1 MFYRTKTNSKGKI
14 RYEVVEKYK
23 DPLTGKW
30 KTAII
35 SYYKNSS
42 RARKQAELELI
53 EKIETLQE
61 KTKSSFSASEI
72 KTFGELKESWFNS
85 WSVSV
90 KKQTI
95 EREKLVLSRLGKII
109 GDDYLIDCITP
120 LLLKNCLSE
129 YLKKYDS
136 SAATMT
142 HIKSSLNRIF
152 NYAVMYGI
160 IQFSPL
166 APVRLEIPLEKK
178 LEVKRRHDAKCLD
191 IHEIIPFFEVLS
203 QVRNQSY
210 YDLGIVLLF
219 TGLRIGEAAFTSDD
233 VNFETQILDVNKSLQ
248 THDLK
253 VDDFYF
259 DSTKTANSERKI
271 LLPKIACEAIKR
283 AIKRNNEFDL
293 YAKKN
298 PSPNFRYSP
307 CIFRTEY
314 GSPIR
319 SSSFREV
326 LKRVEEKLLECCEEQ
341 FGFKWT
347 KHVTPHSF
355 RHMHITYLQSGSK
368 SVNLKEIMARVG
380 HSRAETT
387 LGYTHQTI
395 VSQEESLKALDEFA
409 QKCNIDFSTHQFFTS
424 KHSKMA
430 SEMIE
435 TSKAEKIVLT
445 VQEFREKLHLSNSY
459 QPRHISA
466 NILPKIKK
474 ELTKVYPNFEV
485 LPIKKKGKVLAYEMS
500 W

>member
-14 RYEVVEKYK
+14 RYEVVENYK

-30 KTAII
+30 RTAIV

-53 EKIETLQE
+53 DKIEMLQD
-61 KTKSSFSASEI
+61 KTKNRFAATEI
-72 KTFGELKESWFNS
+72 KTFGVLKESWFNS
-85 WSVSV
+85 WAVSV

-95 EREKLVLSRLGKII
+95 DREKLVLRRLGNII

-129 YLKKYDS
+129 YMKRYDA
-136 SAATMT
+136 SASTMT
-142 HIKSSLNRIF
+142 HIKSSLNKIF

-166 APVRLEIPLEKK
+166 APVKLDIPLEKK
-178 LEVKRRHDAKCLD
+178 LEVKRRHDAKCLE
-191 IHEIIPFFEVLS
+191 IHEIISFFEILS

-219 TGLRIGEAAFTSDD
+219 TGIRIGEAAFTEED
-233 VNFETQILDVNKSLQ
+233 VDLDSHILDINKSLR

-253 VDDFYF
+253 VEDFYF
-259 DSTKTANSERKI
+259 DSTKTVNSERKV
-271 LLPKIACEAIKR
+271 LLPQIACEAIKR
-283 AIKRNNEFDL
+283 AIKRNIEFDK
-293 YAKKN
+293 YAEEH
-298 PSPNFRYSP
+298 PAPNFRYSP

-326 LKRVEEKLLECCEEQ
+326 LKRVEVKLKECCEKQ

-355 RHMHITYLQSGSK
+355 RHMHITYLQSGNN

-395 VSQEESLKALDEFA
+395 VSQKESLKALDEFA
-409 QKCNIDFSTHQFFTS
+409 QKCEIGFSAQQFFSS
-424 KHSKMA
+424 KHSKLA
-430 SEMIE
+430 SEIIE
-435 TSKAEKIVLT
+435 TSKNNKIVLT
-445 VQEFREKLHLSNSY
+445 VDEFREKLRLTTTY

-474 ELTKVYPNFEV
+474 ELTKVYPNFE
-485 LPIKKKGKVLAYEMS
+485 LLTIKKKGKVLAYEMS